1 MQKTISVDDDLRIIF
16 IMFHMFF
23 SLGFLEYKTESF
35 QRPFSTNSSFSI
47 CTWDVRTCIWWK
59 RNYITDAEVIRTLLS
74 IFIQIFVGIQVFIL
88 FPALLEQQNIGVFLY
103 FAGKSMVSSRFSLPT
118 NFIRLRSD
126 FCNTFQK
133 ARLYLSCYFHFSK
146 CSFNFSARPGPAS
159 TSSCLWSL
167 TEATPREGDESAP
180 HLLARN

>member
-1 MQKTISVDDDLRIIF
+1 MTILESDLSCFTCFSLWDFWSIRQNRFKDHSRRARHFPSAPGTYEPAFGENETISLMRR
-16 IMFHMFF
+16 
-23 SLGFLEYKTESF
+23 SF
-35 QRPFSTNSSFSI
+35 ALF
-47 CTWDVRTCIWWK
+47 
-59 RNYITDAEVIRTLLS
+59 LS

-88 FPALLEQQNIGVFLY
+88 FPALLEQQNIGVFSY